1 MVGFDTAD
9 DAAVYRMSDDLAL
22 IQTVDFFPPV
32 VDDPYVFGQIGVANA
47 LSDVYAMGGHPLL
60 ALNIVC
66 FPIELPKDILRTI
79 LQGAADKAEEA
90 GVLIVGGQTIDDQ
103 EPKYGMA
110 VTGIIKPGE
119 EVTNASAQEGDIVVI
134 TKPIG
139 TGVITTAGKQQ
150 CVNDEILGAAIE
162 NMVTLNESA
171 SAAMMEVGVNACTDV
186 TGFGLFGHLLEMLK
200 ASGVSAQIN
209 WSEVPYLDGAKNLAK
224 SGVVPGGTK
233 RNLSSIEQSVEWTRV
248 MDEPDRL
255 LLCDAQ
261 TSGGLLISVS
271 PDKLDALLA
280 ALSSRGVETAKVI
293 GRIVAGDSGVHCQ

>member
-1 MVGFDTAD
+1 
-9 DAAVYRMSDDLAL
+9 
-22 IQTVDFFPPV
+22 
-32 VDDPYVFGQIGVANA
+32 
-47 LSDVYAMGGHPLL
+47 
-60 ALNIVC
+60 
-66 FPIELPKDILRTI
+66 
-79 LQGAADKAEEA
+79 
-90 GVLIVGGQTIDDQ
+90 
-103 EPKYGMA
+103 
-110 VTGIIKPGE
+110 
-119 EVTNASAQEGDIVVI
+119 
-134 TKPIG
+134 
-139 TGVITTAGKQQ
+139 
-150 CVNDEILGAAIE
+150 
-162 NMVTLNESA
+162 MVTLNESA

-233 RNLSSIEQSVEWTRV
+233 RNLSSIEQSVEWTHV
-248 MDEPDRL
+248 MDESDRL

-293 GRIVAGDSGVHCQ
+293 GRIVAGDSVVHCQ

>member
-22 IQTVDFFPPV
+22 VQTVDFFPPV

-66 FPIELPKDILRTI
+66 FPIELPKSILHTI
-79 LQGAADKAEEA
+79 LQGAADKAQEA

-150 CVNDEILGAAIE
+150 RVNDEILGAAIK

-209 WSEVPYLDGAKNLAK
+209 WSEVPLLDGAKNLAK

-233 RNLSSIEQSVEWTRV
+233 RNLSSIEQSVEWAHV
-248 MDEPDRL
+248 MDESDRL

-293 GRIVAGDSGVHCQ
+293 GRIVAGNSVIHCQ

>member
-1 MVGFDTAD
+1 
-9 DAAVYRMSDDLAL
+9 MSDDLAL
-22 IQTVDFFPPV
+22 VQTVDFFPPM
-32 VDDPYVFGQIGVANA
+32 VDDPYTFGQIGAANA
-47 LSDVYAMGGHPLL
+47 LSDVYAMGGRPVL
-60 ALNIVC
+60 ALNIVG
-66 FPIELPKDILRTI
+66 FPIELPKDILHAI

-90 GVLIVGGQTIDDQ
+90 SVLIVGGQTIDDQ

-150 CVNDEILGAAIE
+150 RVNNEILGAAIE
-162 NMVTLNESA
+162 TMVTLNQSA
-171 SAAMMEVGVNACTDV
+171 SAAMMEVGVHACTDV

-200 ASGVSAQIN
+200 ASGVSALIN
-209 WSEVPYLDGAKNLAK
+209 ASEVPLLDGVTNLAK

-233 RNLSSIEQSVEWTRV
+233 RNLSSIEEFVEWTGV
-248 MDEPDRL
+248 ADESDKL
-255 LLCDAQ
+255 ILCDAQ
-261 TSGGLLISVS
+261 TSGGLLISVG
-271 PDKLDALLA
+271 PDKLDTLLD

-293 GRIVAGDSGVHCQ
+293 GRIVAGDGIIHCQ